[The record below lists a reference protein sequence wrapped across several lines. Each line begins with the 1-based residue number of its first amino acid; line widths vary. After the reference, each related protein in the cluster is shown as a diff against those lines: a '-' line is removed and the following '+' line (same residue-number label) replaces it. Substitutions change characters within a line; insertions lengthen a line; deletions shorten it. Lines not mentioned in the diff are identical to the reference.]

1 MVGNISFS
9 QLAPIVLFVY
19 NRPVHTARV
28 LQALSKNKLSSSS
41 MIYVFSDGPCED
53 ASENDY
59 DKVHEV
65 RRIVNS
71 KQWCGKLEII
81 ETDYNR
87 GLADSIISGVTEIV
101 ERHRRVIV
109 LEDDI
114 VTSPFFL
121 SYMND
126 ALNRYEDEKKVMHV
140 AAYMPSL
147 GKSDLPDYFFM
158 RNSSCWGWAT
168 WQRAWC
174 HFNNDPMQY
183 LNSYSTEEILRF
195 NLDGAYDFWGQLQ
208 ANKNGTI
215 KTWAVYWY
223 ASVFRHGGLCLHPRE
238 SFTENIGFDGSG
250 IHCNVA
256 SPWSVTLVQNY
267 QPIFPDVIQENEL
280 AEVAYRRA
288 ISNPM
293 RKKTEHNII
302 RQLKSYFEK

>member
-1 MVGNISFS
+1 
-9 QLAPIVLFVY
+9 
-19 NRPVHTARV
+19 
-28 LQALSKNKLSSSS
+28 